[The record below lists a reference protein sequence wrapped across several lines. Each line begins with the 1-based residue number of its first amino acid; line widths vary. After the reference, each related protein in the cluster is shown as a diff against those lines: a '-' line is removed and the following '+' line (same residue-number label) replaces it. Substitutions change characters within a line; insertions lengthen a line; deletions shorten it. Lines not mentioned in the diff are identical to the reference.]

1 MDEETD
7 GLDQSV
13 KNDLITF
20 DKIRRSKTSEGD
32 DCTTGCLLHCLYF
45 RNYCKTIAIN
55 LSKHQV
61 LDADPKAIQQINFT
75 ANIDRDENA
84 TISFIVEEMKETIL
98 DFSQGT
104 VNFQLNK

>member
-75 ANIDRDENA
+75 ANTDRDENA

>member
-1 MDEETD
+1 MDEVTD

>member
-61 LDADPKAIQQINFT
+61 LDADSKAIQQINFT